1 MISRSSLQEIISSL
15 ARGEITEVT
24 DENSDLQGGMQALE
38 VVNVGTYNTLLKKK
52 KKPLFKIKQNL
63 YNILWGL

>member
-15 ARGEITEVT
+15 ARGEITEIT
-24 DENSDLQGGMQALE
+24 NENSDLQGGMQALE

-52 KKPLFKIKQNL
+52 KNLFKIKQNL